1 MAQLLSALPET
12 PLMEDSPD
20 GRENV
25 WDMWALVSRTARK
38 CVTCLQELAV
48 EAPPVSTSPPPVLES
63 EDQTKRRLRNR
74 TRRESAWMFH
84 CVGIF
89 AAVVVRAFTHDNDSW
104 VGQNLGAILVYV
116 VITGGLFVQMLWED

>member
-1 MAQLLSALPET
+1 
-12 PLMEDSPD
+12 
-20 GRENV
+20 
-25 WDMWALVSRTARK
+25 
-38 CVTCLQELAV
+38 
-48 EAPPVSTSPPPVLES
+48 
-63 EDQTKRRLRNR
+63 
-74 TRRESAWMFH
+74 MFH